1 MIEVDVTKSQVIT
14 LGRSGEYGEHD
25 AVSFNIS
32 AIIEAVGEGTATL
45 YFRRIYGED
54 PYIPINV
61 TVRDGIITWIPSETD
76 LGLRSDSGYCEVRY
90 EYNGGRV
97 VTKKNRVIIKD
108 SLSDDVT
115 GKRSLGEEYFDEI
128 AAYMAPILNNHIIPE
143 DFYQSMQDYMVENP
157 VVTNVNGMTGD
168 VVLTADDVH
177 ALPEDTHIPDKVSEL
192 TNDAGYL
199 TEHQDISGKA
209 NSADLA
215 AVATSGNYKDLTG
228 KPENVSTFANDAGYL
243 TEHQD
248 ISGKADADAVY
259 TKQQTDNLLNDFV
272 SEFTV
277 TVTKNYN
284 TYTAD
289 KTFAELLEA
298 SAVKSII
305 CEYDNLKL
313 PMLKVSN
320 ESITFQ
326 DISMTS
332 GILTGTSITITNNN
346 SVSLVVEHIDEAVK
360 SVNGKIGNIVLGK
373 NDIGIYQGTKAEID
387 ALIKNGTIKE
397 GDAVII
403 TDDAP
408 DSTDNIDFVM
418 RSEFVNAMN
427 NKVTAIGTPTDGQF
441 LVYSSSANAYV
452 PTTVISADNIQYGG
466 GA

>member
-128 AAYMAPILNNHIIPE
+128 ASYMAPILNNHIIPE

-157 VVTNVNGMTGD
+157 VVTKVNGLTGD
-168 VVLTADDVH
+168 VTLTAIDVH
-177 ALPEDTHIPDKVSEL
+177 ALPEDTYIPIKVSDLE
-192 TNDAGYL
+192 NDAGFL

-209 NSADLA
+209 NTSDLA
-215 AVATSGNYKDLTG
+215 TVATSGDYSDLTN
-228 KPENVSTFANDAGYL
+228 KPENVSVFNNDAGYL
-243 TEHQD
+243 VAQD
-248 ISGKADADAVY
+248 IEGKANADNVY
-259 TKQQTDNLLNDFV
+259 TKQQTDDLLNDFV
-272 SEFTV
+272 SEFIV
-277 TVTKNYN
+277 TVTKKNGSYSAN
-284 TYTAD
+284 
-289 KTFAELLEA
+289 KTFAELIEA
-298 SAVKSII
+298 SEIKSII

-360 SVNGKIGNIVLGK
+360 SVNGKIGTIVLGK

>member
-157 VVTNVNGMTGD
+157 VVTNINGMTGD
-168 VVLTADDVH
+168 VTLTAIDVH
-177 ALPEDTHIPDKVSEL
+177 ALSEDTYIPIKVSDLE
-192 TNDAGYL
+192 NDAGFL

-209 NSADLA
+209 NTSDLA
-215 AVATSGNYKDLTG
+215 TVAISGDYSDLTN
-228 KPENVSTFANDAGYL
+228 KPENVSSFNNDVGYL
-243 TEHQD
+243 VAQD
-248 ISGKADADAVY
+248 IEGKANADNVY
-259 TKQQTDNLLNDFV
+259 TKQQTDDLLNDFV
-272 SEFTV
+272 SEYIV
-277 TVTKNYN
+277 TVTKKNGSYSAN
-284 TYTAD
+284 
-289 KTFAELLEA
+289 KTFAELIEA
-298 SAVKSII
+298 SEIKSII

-346 SVSLVVEHIDEAVK
+346 SISLVVEHIDEAVK
-360 SVNGKIGNIVLGK
+360 SVNGKIGTIVLGK

>member
-168 VVLTADDVH
+168 VTLTAIDVH
-177 ALPEDTHIPDKVSEL
+177 ALSEDTYIPIKVSDLE
-192 TNDAGYL
+192 NDAGFL

-209 NSADLA
+209 NTSDLA
-215 AVATSGNYKDLTG
+215 TVATSGDYSDLTN
-228 KPENVSTFANDAGYL
+228 KPENVSVFNNDVGYL
-243 TEHQD
+243 VAQD
-248 ISGKADADAVY
+248 IEGKANADNVY
-259 TKQQTDNLLNDFV
+259 TKQQTDDLLNDFV
-272 SEFTV
+272 SEFIV
-277 TVTKNYN
+277 TVTKRNGSYSAN
-284 TYTAD
+284 
-289 KTFAELLEA
+289 KTFAELIEA
-298 SAVKSII
+298 SEIKSII

-360 SVNGKIGNIVLGK
+360 SVNGKIGTIVLGK